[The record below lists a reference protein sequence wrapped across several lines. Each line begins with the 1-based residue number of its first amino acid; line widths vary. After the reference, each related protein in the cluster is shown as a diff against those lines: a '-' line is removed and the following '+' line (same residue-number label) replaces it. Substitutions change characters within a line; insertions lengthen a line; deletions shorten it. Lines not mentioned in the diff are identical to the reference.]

1 MACVNQK
8 GGSGKTTTAV
18 NLAATLGERGRKV
31 LLLDLDPQASATNW
45 LGITDAGRGLLDA
58 FTGAAQLLDLVQATP
73 AQNVEIIGSSAW
85 LLGVDKALAGEV
97 AAETILRTKLRELPE
112 RWDYIL
118 IDCAPT
124 LGILTVSGLT
134 AAHEILVPVEAHV
147 MALSGLAQLL
157 NTVAIVRERLN
168 PELEI
173 AGILACRVD
182 SRTRHATEI
191 VEQLHERFGGLM
203 YPTSIREN
211 VRLAECPSFAQPI
224 TLYDSRSA
232 GAQDYRLLAEDVDT
246 RLPNSQLALQA
257 KEATQKRAAA
267 KATRAASKTK
277 EAASKTT
284 EAASEAEGAAAKNP
298 RVKKERAVGQE
309 ATKAAPA
316 KKPRAAKAAKT
327 TASP

>member
-1 MACVNQK
+1 MRIIACVNQK

-18 NLAATLGERGRKV
+18 NLAATLGERGKRV

-58 FTGAAQLLDLVQATP
+58 FSGAADLLDLVQSTP
-73 AQNVEIIGSSAW
+73 APGVEIIGSSAW

-97 AAETILRTKLRELPE
+97 AAETILRAKLRALPE
-112 RWDYIL
+112 KWDYIL

-134 AAHEILVPVEAHV
+134 AAREILIPVEAHV

-157 NTVAIVRERLN
+157 NTIAVVRDRLN

-182 SRTRHATEI
+182 GRTRHSTE
-191 VEQLHERFGGLM
+191 VVDQLYGRFGGLV
-203 YPTSIREN
+203 YPTVIREN
-211 VRLAECPSFAQPI
+211 VRLAECPSFGQPI

-232 GAQDYRLLAEDVDT
+232 GSQDYRALALDVDT
-246 RLPNSQLALQA
+246 QTPNYDLVLA
-257 KEATQKRAAA
+257 EPNTQ
-267 KATRAASKTK
+267 SKTVTK
-277 EAASKTT
+277 TAPKTT
-284 EAASEAEGAAAKNP
+284 VAK
-298 RVKKERAVGQE
+298 
-309 ATKAAPA
+309 TS
-316 KKPRAAKAAKT
+316 AAKT
-327 TASP
+327 APSKTPKKAPRKSALKER